1 MGRPRITQAL
11 NVVLN
16 GRPVGVFSRAPS
28 GAVSFTYALQ
38 WLADGRALP
47 VSLSL
52 PLREQAYTGQPVN
65 AVFENLLPDNHAI
78 RRRVAEQ
85 VGADGIDA
93 FSLLAEIGR
102 DCVGALQFI
111 PDGREIAAPGAPEHL
126 RLTKGEV
133 ASILR
138 DLKRAP
144 LGVQRGEE
152 RDFRISIAGAQ
163 EKTALFH
170 DGDEWCLPKGATPT
184 THILKPAIGRLPNG
198 LDLTHSVENEHFCL
212 RLCRELGLE
221 AAETEI
227 LDFEDIRVIA
237 VKRFDRLWARDGRL
251 LRVPQEDFCQAL
263 PVPPTRKY
271 NNEGGPGIA
280 ESLDLLTGSDEAAG
294 DRRAF
299 TKAQIIF
306 WLMGATDGHA
316 KNFSVF
322 ITPGGRF
329 RMTPIYDVMSAEPN
343 LQAGQLRR
351 NEYKLAMAVGDRRNY
366 PIYRIHPRHFLQ
378 SAKAAG
384 LPDGEVESV
393 FEDLDAELEGAL
405 ERAVAAMPG
414 GFPAQVCDP
423 ISDGMRSRIQ
433 QWRDYREAS

>member
-16 GRPVGVFSRAPS
+16 GRAVGVFARAPS
-28 GAVSFTYALQ
+28 GAVSFTYAPE

-52 PLREQAYTGQPVN
+52 PLREQVYAGQPVN
-65 AVFENLLPDNHAI
+65 AVFENLLPDNDAI
-78 RRRVAEQ
+78 RRSVAEW

-111 PDGREIAAPGAPEHL
+111 PDGEEIAAPGAPQHL
-126 RLTKGEV
+126 PLTKAEV

-170 DGDEWCLPKGATPT
+170 DGDGWCLPIGATPT

-212 RLCRELGLE
+212 TLCRELGLE

-237 VKRFDRLWARDGRL
+237 AKRFDRLWARDGRL

-263 PVPPTRKY
+263 SVPPTRKY

-280 ESLDLLTGSDEAAG
+280 ECLDLLSGSDEAAA

-299 TKAQIIF
+299 IKAQIIF

-322 ITPGGRF
+322 ITLGGRF

-366 PIYRIHPRHFLQ
+366 PIYSIHPRHFLH

-384 LPDGEVESV
+384 LPDGAVEAV
-393 FEDLDAELEGAL
+393 FEDLDAELESAL
-405 ERAVAAMPG
+405 ERAVAVMPAE
-414 GFPAQVCDP
+414 FPAEVSDP
-423 ISDGMRSRIQ
+423 IADGMRKRIQ
-433 QWRDYREAS
+433 QWRDYRDAS